1 MVLATVTNHV
11 LQISIA
17 VGIVVTTV
25 VIYKLYFAN
34 LSSKKGKSKKILL
47 KDPQAKYDLPL
58 AEIEHINHDTRR
70 YRFALPEKDMVLG
83 LPIGQHVQLMA
94 RIGEDLVIRSYTPV
108 SSDDDHGFVEFVI
121 KVYFKNVHPKF
132 PEGGKVTQ
140 YLESLKLGDTLTFRG
155 PSGRIQYTGHG
166 TFAVKKL
173 RKDPPII
180 YKAKQV
186 NLIAGGVGITP
197 ILQLIRH
204 VVKDPEDKTKMAL
217 LFANQT
223 EKDILLRDE
232 LEDVAKKFPDRFKF
246 WYTLDRADEGW
257 KYSQGFI
264 DETMIK
270 EHLYP
275 ASPETLTL
283 MCGPPPM
290 IKFAC
295 MPNLE
300 KLGHDPDRCI
310 AY

>member
-1 MVLATVTNHV
+1 
-11 LQISIA
+11 
-17 VGIVVTTV
+17 
-25 VIYKLYFAN
+25 
-34 LSSKKGKSKKILL
+34 
-47 KDPQAKYDLPL
+47 
-58 AEIEHINHDTRR
+58 
-70 YRFALPEKDMVLG
+70 
-83 LPIGQHVQLMA
+83 MA

-121 KVYFKNVHPKF
+121 KVNVFSCIYNLNVVFSLKVYFKNVHPKF

>member
-1 MVLATVTNHV
+1 MVIATVTNHV

-34 LSSKKGKSKKILL
+34 TSSKKGKSKKILL
-47 KDPQAKYDLPL
+47 KDPQEKYDLPL
-58 AEIEHINHDTRR
+58 AEIEHFNHDTRR

-83 LPIGQHVQLMA
+83 LPIGQHVQLIA
-94 RIGEDLVIRSYTPV
+94 KIDDDLVIRSYTPV
-108 SSDDDHGFVEFVI
+108 SSDDDHGFVDFVI

-132 PEGGKVTQ
+132 PDGGKMTQ

-155 PSGRIQYTGHG
+155 PSGRIQYTGPG

-180 YKAKQV
+180 YKASKV

-204 VVKDPEDKTKMAL
+204 AVKDSNDKTKMAL

-223 EKDILLRDE
+223 ERDILLRDE
-232 LEDVAKKFPDRFKF
+232 LEDVAKKFPGRFKF
-246 WYTLDRADEGW
+246 WYTLDKAEEGW
-257 KYSQGFI
+257 QYSQGFI
-264 DETMIK
+264 NEDMIK

-275 ASPETLTL
+275 ATSDTLTL